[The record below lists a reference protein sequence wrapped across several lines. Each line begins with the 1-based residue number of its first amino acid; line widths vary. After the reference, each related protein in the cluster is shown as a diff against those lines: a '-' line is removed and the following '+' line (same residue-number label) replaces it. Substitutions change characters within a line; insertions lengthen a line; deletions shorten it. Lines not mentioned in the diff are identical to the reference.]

1 MIKQRRKSNNLIEF
15 YHYGAVFINART
27 TKATYRWLEYN
38 EVEKR
43 GIGYDEY
50 ESGSI
55 RAVKIDELTLEVT
68 ANAIKFIDRREASSK
83 IQNIKY

>member
-1 MIKQRRKSNNLIEF
+1 M
-15 YHYGAVFINART
+15 
-27 TKATYRWLEYN
+27 
-38 EVEKR
+38 EKR